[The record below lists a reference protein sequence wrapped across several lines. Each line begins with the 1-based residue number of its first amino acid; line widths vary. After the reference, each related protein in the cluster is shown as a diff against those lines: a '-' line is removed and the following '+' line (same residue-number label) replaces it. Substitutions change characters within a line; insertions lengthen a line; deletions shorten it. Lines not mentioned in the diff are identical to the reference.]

1 MEDPKITQARRLI
14 MEKFQL
20 KDPDLVLVER
30 VENEK
35 LVTYSFR
42 ENSKR
47 FRVSF
52 LGEKVID
59 IFRY

>member
-14 MEKFQL
+14 MEKFQV
-20 KDPDLVLVER
+20 KDQDLVFVEKI
-30 VENEK
+30 ENEK
-35 LVTYSFR
+35 LVKYSFS

>member
-1 MEDPKITQARRLI
+1 
-14 MEKFQL
+14 MEKFQV
-20 KDPDLVLVER
+20 KDQDLVFVEKI
-30 VENEK
+30 ENEK
-35 LVTYSFR
+35 LVKYSFS

>member
-14 MEKFQL
+14 MEKFQV
-20 KDPDLVLVER
+20 KDQDLVFVEKI
-30 VENEK
+30 ENEK
-35 LVTYSFR
+35 LVKYLFS

>member
-1 MEDPKITQARRLI
+1 MEDPKIIEARRLI
-14 MEKFQL
+14 MEKFHV
-20 KDPDLVLVER
+20 KDLDLVFVEKI
-30 VENEK
+30 ENER
-35 LVTYSFR
+35 LVKYSFS